1 MSTFTYTPDRPAT
14 ESSRPRVRTT
24 RLGAYEQRTT
34 FGINPFSDTWSLR
47 FTNRS
52 ISDAN
57 GIDAFLRACD
67 GQESFEWVTPF
78 GETAQFRCSEWSV
91 RLESCD
97 YRSVDAE
104 FELQYDP
111 GATNPALPAGDAT
124 TFIWIPDFTADLRY
138 NTNVRTVQFGDGYT
152 QRLKFGLNAQDEA
165 WSLQFR
171 NRTNT
176 ERDAIRTF
184 LRQARGRT
192 AFAWTDPISNAA
204 GKYVCADWSTTFN
217 NHNNNDLQLT
227 LRRVF
232 EP

>member
-34 FGINPFSDTWSLR
+34 FGINPFRDTWSLR
-47 FTNRS
+47 FSNRS

-124 TFIWIPDFTADLRY
+124 TFI
-138 NTNVRTVQFGDGYT
+138 
-152 QRLKFGLNAQDEA
+152 
-165 WSLQFR
+165 
-171 NRTNT
+171 
-176 ERDAIRTF
+176 
-184 LRQARGRT
+184 
-192 AFAWTDPISNAA
+192 
-204 GKYVCADWSTTFN
+204 
-217 NHNNNDLQLT
+217 
-227 LRRVF
+227 
-232 EP
+232 